1 MNILNKTRQG
11 NVSVVV
17 KQQDKEN
24 KSTNIMSF
32 SETNENSIFKPN
44 YFFGLCSNCENNLQ
58 CAWQRENKIFCEHYQ

>member
-1 MNILNKTRQG
+1 MNVLNKSRKE
-11 NVSVVV
+11 NASILV

-24 KSTNIMSF
+24 NSTSKMDF
-32 SETNENSIFKPN
+32 SKNNENSIFLPN